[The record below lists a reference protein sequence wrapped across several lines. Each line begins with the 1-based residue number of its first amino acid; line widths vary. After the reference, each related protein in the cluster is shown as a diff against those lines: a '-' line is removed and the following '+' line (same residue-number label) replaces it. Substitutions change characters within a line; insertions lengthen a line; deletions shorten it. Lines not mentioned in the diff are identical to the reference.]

1 MKPKNKKENSF
12 PNKEDTKVQ
21 KFKTC
26 NGHIIE
32 NKIIVDKT
40 NEHNTD
46 NKFECETFF
55 IYQLESNNK
64 TAEEK
69 EKTK

>member
-21 KFKTC
+21 TFKTC

-55 IYQLESNNK
+55 IYK
-64 TAEEK
+64 
-69 EKTK
+69 